1 MGRLILAG
9 LLAGLAMFVWSSL
22 AHTVLPLGHIGIG
35 QLPAASAAPAA
46 LQADAG
52 QKAGLYAFPGVGTG
66 TNPHEDEAA
75 RAQMMDATRTN
86 PSGIVIYHPP
96 GRAVD
101 MGPYLISEALLEILQ
116 GLLLAFV
123 IAKVAGSFTTR
134 LVSATAIGLAAAV
147 TTNGS
152 NAIWYGYPMDFS
164 LATGATTFIGYIV
177 AGAVASWWLGRKAA
191 SSSSDA

>member
-1 MGRLILAG
+1 MGRILLAG

-22 AHTVLPLGHIGIG
+22 AHTVLPLGHIGIS
-35 QLPAASAAPAA
+35 QLPETSAAPAA

-52 QKAGLYAFPGVGTG
+52 RKAGLYMFPGVGAG

-75 RAQMMDATRTN
+75 RKQMMEAVKTN

-96 GRAVD
+96 GRSSD
-101 MGPYLISEALLEILQ
+101 MTPFLVSEALIEVLQ

-123 IAKVAGSFTTR
+123 LAKIAGSFTTR
-134 LVSATAIGLAAAV
+134 LLSATAIGLAAAV

-177 AGAVASWWLGRKAA
+177 AGAVAAWLLGRKPKAA
-191 SSSSDA
+191 D

>member
-9 LLAGLAMFVWSSL
+9 LLGGLAMFVWSSL
-22 AHTVLPLGHIGIG
+22 AHTVLPLGHIGIN
-35 QLPAASAAPAA
+35 QLPAKSAAPAA
-46 LQADAG
+46 LQADVG
-52 QKAGLYAFPGVGTG
+52 QKAGLYAFPGVGEG

-75 RAQMMDATRTN
+75 RAAMMEATKTS

-96 GRAVD
+96 GRPVD
-101 MGPYLISEALLEILQ
+101 MGPYLISEALIEILQ

-123 IAKVAGSFTTR
+123 LAKIAGSFATR

-164 LATGATTFIGYIV
+164 LATGVTTFIGYIV
-177 AGAVASWWLGRKAA
+177 AGAVATWWLGRKGKAA
-191 SSSSDA
+191 EAA